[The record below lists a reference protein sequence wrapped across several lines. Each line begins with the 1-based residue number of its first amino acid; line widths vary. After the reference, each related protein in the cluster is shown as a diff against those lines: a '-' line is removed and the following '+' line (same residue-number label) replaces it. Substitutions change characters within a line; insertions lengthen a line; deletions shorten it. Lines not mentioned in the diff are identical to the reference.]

1 MREGVNGREFILAF
15 GESTGT
21 GKEIVIT
28 QHDIS
33 KIQLAKAAIRT
44 GINILLSD
52 RDVKV
57 DEIDQVLIAG
67 AFGSYIDVASAIEI
81 GMFPPLPLN
90 RFNQVGNAAGVG
102 AKFAL
107 ISNKNRII
115 AEEIAKKAK

>member
-1 MREGVNGREFILAF
+1 M
-15 GESTGT
+15 
-21 GKEIVIT
+21 
-28 QHDIS
+28 
-33 KIQLAKAAIRT
+33 AKAAIRT